1 MGTISQ
7 KEKLGKKYNIGPVR
21 KWADKI
27 TSQADSFD
35 MENLSVTLNYFPEL
49 IDKVKKLTVADIS
62 EELDSKFAKLAKKN
76 KKQLKIIDKKIRQ
89 ILKDPYHFK
98 NLRGDMYGAYRVHI
112 DKSFVLTYEIDEK
125 KNVVRLLDYEH
136 HDKIY

>member
-1 MGTISQ
+1 MDYS
-7 KEKLGKKYNIGPVR
+7 L
-21 KWADKI
+21 
-27 TSQADSFD
+27 
-35 MENLSVTLNYFPEL
+35 
-49 IDKVKKLTVADIS
+49 DIS

-98 NLRGDMYGAYRVHI
+98 NLRGDMHGAYRVHI